1 MLPAV
6 FDFLNGPVRDLVTQI
21 YDAVGYLGVALW
33 VAIESVIIPIPS
45 ELVLPFAGFLV
56 GTGDAV
62 EPLTGQPWSYW
73 LVVLA
78 GTHRCHGRGARRVR
92 DRRVGRPA
100 HHRALGPLSSASP
113 AADLDRAE
121 AFFARYGDA
130 ASFFGRM
137 VPVIRSLVS
146 FAAGVARMPLG
157 RFIVFSFLG
166 SLPFTALLV
175 FAGVQLGANWESIG
189 ARPQALRVRDPRVL
203 VLACRWPGSGCASS
217 SRAGPPAR
225 APNRPPPPSVARRGS
240 HGRSAGRTGSSGCRP
255 GRTGSRQS
263 PRWRPGRVEI
273 DGEIDAPTV
282 RAMPVTPAAADRS
295 SGSTTAIT

>member
-21 YDAVGYLGVALW
+21 YEAVGYIGVALW

-56 GTGDAV
+56 GTGAEL

-78 GTHRCHGRGARRVR
+78 GTLGATVGAL
-92 DRRVGRPA
+92 VAYAIGAWGGRPLIQ
-100 HHRALGPLSSASP
+100 RWGRYLGITE
-113 AADLDRAE
+113 ADLDRAE
-121 AFFARYGDA
+121 AFFARYGEA

-157 RFIVFSFLG
+157 RFITFTFLG

-189 ARPQALRVRDPRVL
+189 GVIKRFEYAVVA
-203 VLACRWPGSGCASS
+203 VLAIVVVAWIWLRIVKPRRS
-217 SRAGPPAR
+217 AR
-225 APNRPPPPSVARRGS
+225 A
-240 HGRSAGRTGSSGCRP
+240 
-255 GRTGSRQS
+255 
-263 PRWRPGRVEI
+263 
-273 DGEIDAPTV
+273 
-282 RAMPVTPAAADRS
+282 
-295 SGSTTAIT
+295 ST

>member
-21 YDAVGYLGVALW
+21 YEAVGYIGVALW

-56 GTGDAV
+56 GTGAEL
-62 EPLTGQPWSYW
+62 EPLTRQPWSYW

-78 GTHRCHGRGARRVR
+78 GTLGATVGAL
-92 DRRVGRPA
+92 VAYAIGAWGGRPLIQ
-100 HHRALGPLSSASP
+100 RWGRYLGITD
-113 AADLDRAE
+113 ADLDRAE
-121 AFFARYGDA
+121 AFFARYGEA

-137 VPVIRSLVS
+137 VPVVRSLVS

-157 RFIVFSFLG
+157 RFIVFTFLG

-189 ARPQALRVRDPRVL
+189 AVIKRFEYAVVA
-203 VLACRWPGSGCASS
+203 VLAIVVVAWIWLRIVKPRRS
-217 SRAGPPAR
+217 AR
-225 APNRPPPPSVARRGS
+225 A
-240 HGRSAGRTGSSGCRP
+240 
-255 GRTGSRQS
+255 
-263 PRWRPGRVEI
+263 
-273 DGEIDAPTV
+273 
-282 RAMPVTPAAADRS
+282 
-295 SGSTTAIT
+295 ST